1 MSLRLV
7 IGASGSSMS
16 APSMRINKSSLRQ
29 GEPPSFV
36 REQRHIWRIN
46 SSASVGLLTALCIE
60 SS

>member
-16 APSMRINKSSLRQ
+16 APSMRINKSPLRQ
-29 GEPPSFV
+29 GEPPSLV

-46 SSASVGLLTALCIE
+46 SNASVGLLTAFCIE